1 MMLQSNEIVSIISL
15 LYRLVYRLIKYDKDG
30 YARIG
35 VMPRYGDAN
44 SVRWFDVQPSC
55 VFHLIN
61 CFEDNDEVVSVL
73 FITKFT
79 SI

>member
-1 MMLQSNEIVSIISL
+1 MLQSNELILIIHL
-15 LYRLVYRLIKYDKDG
+15 LCLLVCRLIKYDKDG

-61 CFEDNDEVVSVL
+61 CFEDNDEVVPVQL
-73 FITKFT
+73 IFN
-79 SI
+79 